1 MSFSKTSQ
9 LPPTLSYWELN
20 QYFTDIDL
28 LVIGSGIVGLT
39 TAIFYQQKNPSAK
52 VVVIEKGFL
61 PSGASTKNAGFAC
74 FGSLS
79 EIISDLKSSSEDEV
93 FDLLKQ
99 RYAGLLELQKLVGT
113 TEIGFEPIGGFELFR
128 KSDEIGFDE
137 CEAFASIANTEIEKR
152 IGLKDTY
159 QVARDKIAKF
169 GFSDVDQIIVNQHEG
184 AIDTGKM
191 MNRLLMLANSL
202 GVNIF
207 NGLELGTW
215 SELKTGV
222 AVSLTNGFEFK
233 VSRLHIATNGFASR
247 VLPEL
252 DVKPA
257 RAQVLITSPIPTL
270 KFQGTFHLEEGFYY
284 FRNVGKRVLLGGGRN
299 LALEQETTDKISV
312 SRNIQE
318 KLEEL
323 LTKVILPK
331 EDYQIEHR
339 WAGIM
344 GIGETK
350 KPIIKHIS
358 KNVSCSVRLGG
369 MGVALG
375 TSIGKQSA
383 ELLKQKRD

>member
-1 MSFSKTSQ
+1 MKMTKTSP

-20 QYFTDIDL
+20 QYFSDIDL
-28 LVIGSGIVGLT
+28 LVVGSGIVGLT
-39 TAIFYQQKNPSAK
+39 TAIFHQQSNPNSK
-52 VVVIEKGFL
+52 VIVVEKGFL

-79 EIISDLKSSSEDEV
+79 EIISDLKSSSSDEV
-93 FDLLKQ
+93 FELLNQ
-99 RYAGLLELQKLVGT
+99 RYHGLLELQKLVGT
-113 TEIGFEPIGGFELFR
+113 TEIGFEPVGGFELFR

-137 CEAFASIANTEIEKR
+137 CERFISVANAEIEKR
-152 IGLKDTY
+152 IGLKNTY
-159 QVARDKIAKF
+159 RVATDKIEEF

-191 MNRLLMLANSL
+191 MQRLQMKANAL
-202 GVNIF
+202 GIKIL
-207 NGLELGTW
+207 NGLELENWT
-215 SELKTGV
+215 ELKNGV
-222 AVSLTNGFEFK
+222 AVSLTNGLEFK
-233 VSRLHIATNGFASR
+233 VSRMHIATNGFASSL
-247 VLPEL
+247 VPEL

-257 RAQVLITSPIPTL
+257 RAQVLITSPISTL

-284 FRNVGKRVLLGGGRN
+284 FRNVGKRVLFGGGRN
-299 LALEQETTDKISV
+299 LALEQETTDEIAV
-312 SRNIQE
+312 STNIQE
-318 KLEEL
+318 KLEDL
-323 LTKVILPK
+323 LKNVILPK

-344 GIGETK
+344 GVGETK

-358 KNVSCSVRLGG
+358 DNVSCSVRLGG

-383 ELLKQKRD
+383 ELLK